1 MTNFKIIES
10 RSKKILK
17 YQDHIFKF
25 NNNVNTRGK
34 GTLWSCAN
42 EKCKAFVKVN
52 SDNTKII
59 EANEKH
65 EHTMSINTGKTNS
78 SAHIASPRTST
89 SSSEADTEDI
99 ISPKIKT
106 TKQDRNVVTQHTY
119 TNLLPC
125 DQSILS
131 MGTPACANIT
141 QDNSTFNEITPHRP
155 VNTIEDLRNQIRC
168 LAQVI
173 INKQIEI
180 DELIKKSKKVDQ
192 ELINKQ
198 NEIDRLME
206 KSKGDEKDMKDMIET
221 IKVLEEANT
230 CDKQTHSPGKP
241 SRHTRR
247 RLNRK
252 QRKSIES
259 INQTLETHNQTPDM
273 SEYEVNIAAP
283 VTQRNCVV
291 IGDSQTRNLRN
302 LLDKHSDQYNFKSYV
317 SPGGNFTKV
326 GVKCWKTDLE
336 NRDENTARNHL
347 VIMAGTID
355 GFYDLDWKEIK
366 QGFNKLKEISQ
377 NTYVTIIL
385 VPYNLKNKHISCN
398 IYELNNAIY
407 KYFKHVSNVE
417 IVDTNA
423 ILNRPMFYRYDK
435 YHLNDVGKNVLAH
448 RILKS
453 LYRLDTRLKRD
464 PVGNF
469 Y

>member
-52 SDNTKII
+52 NDNTKII

-192 ELINKQ
+192 E
-198 NEIDRLME
+198 
-206 KSKGDEKDMKDMIET
+206 S
-221 IKVLEEANT
+221 
-230 CDKQTHSPGKP
+230 
-241 SRHTRR
+241 
-247 RLNRK
+247 
-252 QRKSIES
+252 
-259 INQTLETHNQTPDM
+259 
-273 SEYEVNIAAP
+273 
-283 VTQRNCVV
+283 
-291 IGDSQTRNLRN
+291 
-302 LLDKHSDQYNFKSYV
+302 
-317 SPGGNFTKV
+317 
-326 GVKCWKTDLE
+326 
-336 NRDENTARNHL
+336 
-347 VIMAGTID
+347 
-355 GFYDLDWKEIK
+355 GFD
-366 QGFNKLKEISQ
+366 F
-377 NTYVTIIL
+377 
-385 VPYNLKNKHISCN
+385 
-398 IYELNNAIY
+398 
-407 KYFKHVSNVE
+407 
-417 IVDTNA
+417 
-423 ILNRPMFYRYDK
+423 
-435 YHLNDVGKNVLAH
+435 
-448 RILKS
+448 
-453 LYRLDTRLKRD
+453 
-464 PVGNF
+464 
-469 Y
+469 